1 MNESL
6 AMGAW
11 RPKGKR
17 PKLTCDME
25 SRPNAGDFG
34 KLLFFH
40 ELRRRKLNENGKIKT
55 LPGLIVTW

>member
-1 MNESL
+1 
-6 AMGAW
+6 MGAW